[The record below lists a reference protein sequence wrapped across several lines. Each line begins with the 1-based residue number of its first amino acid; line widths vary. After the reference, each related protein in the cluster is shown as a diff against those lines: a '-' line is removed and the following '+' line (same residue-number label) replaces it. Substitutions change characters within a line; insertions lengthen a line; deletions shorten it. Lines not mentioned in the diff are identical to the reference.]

1 MLLFKQQ
8 FRILAALFSLLLGFQ
23 TISAQ
28 TLINTKL
35 GGEQNDV
42 ANGAVQTPLGD
53 YVMAGYTYSKSVGK
67 ADLWVTRIDRNGV
80 KVWEKTLGGPGHD
93 IASDIFLTKEGD
105 FMISGFTTEIPS
117 NVNKAWIVRLDPKGN
132 VKWEQKIGT
141 GKGDKF
147 NGIAQ
152 TIDGGFVATGMTRSF
167 SKDNKSKDDVLV
179 VKFDANGRQMWMKTF
194 GGESDD
200 VGNAITVCKTGGMV
214 VVGLTKDKVTSDA
227 NMYVIKIDDSGKEVW
242 SKTFGGEKNDEA
254 KSVVELVESKIAVAG
269 WTASKGNGKLDGEVL
284 MLNRDGSLIWDKTY
298 GRSGTDAFARIVKA
312 TDGTLATTGYTVPY
326 SATESG
332 LWVVN
337 MDLKGDVIWEKNTT
351 NDKDEIGYAIV
362 PLKEGGFFVA
372 GSTTNETAGG
382 TDMWGLTMTSRGSF
396 KNTQPT
402 SLANNTPKPTPPVVT
417 PPVTTP
423 KPTKPSTPE
432 DMKNM
437 MKPNLYILAVGVSE
451 YSDNKYN
458 LTFAHSDADS
468 IAEMFGTMKGKLFNK
483 VQMRKLLN
491 EDATLVNIKTAISW
505 LESEATQKDMVV
517 MFFSSHGALDNKGNL
532 YLLPYDFSP
541 VSLFATALNIKDI
554 TNGINGTPCKKLIFM
569 DACHSGQSGTD
580 LLEFAAI
587 KDVSVDDIV
596 KEISNAEPGICIMTS
611 SSGKEYS
618 YEKKSWGHGA
628 FSKAILEGCMQG
640 KADYNQNSAIDLNE
654 LDLYVS
660 ERVKDLTGGKQH
672 PFTPIKLFG
681 NIPIF
686 YLK

>member
-1 MLLFKQQ
+1 MFLFQKNISA
-8 FRILAALFSLLLGFQ
+8 FLLLMLTVCCFKNA
-23 TISAQ
+23 SAQ

-35 GGEQNDV
+35 GGAQNDV
-42 ANGAVQTPLGD
+42 ANGAVQTALGD

-67 ADLWVTRIDRNGV
+67 ADLWVTRIDRNGD

-105 FMISGFTTEIPS
+105 FMLAGFTTEIPS
-117 NVNKAWIVRLDPKGN
+117 NVNKAWLIRIDPKGN

-167 SKDNKSKDDVLV
+167 SKDNKSKDDILV
-179 VKFDANGRQMWMKTF
+179 VKFDANGKQLWMKTF
-194 GGESDD
+194 GGEGDD

-214 VVGLTKDKVTSDA
+214 VVGMTKDKLSTDA
-227 NMYVIKIDDSGKEVW
+227 NMYVVKIDDSGREVW
-242 SKTFGGEKNDEA
+242 AKTFGGEKNDEA

-284 MLNRDGSLIWDKTY
+284 MLNRDGSLVWDKTY
-298 GRSGTDAFARIVKA
+298 GRSGTDAFARIIKA
-312 TDGTLATTGYTVPY
+312 ADGTLATTGYTVPY

-351 NDKDEIGYAIV
+351 NDKDEVGYAIV

-382 TDMWGLTMTSRGSF
+382 TDMWGITMTSRGSF
-396 KNTQPT
+396 KNTPPAT
-402 SLANNTPKPTPPVVT
+402 LAANKPKPTPPPAVT
-417 PPVTTP
+417 
-423 KPTKPSTPE
+423 PTKPSKPASAE
-432 DMKNM
+432 DVKNM
-437 MKPNLYILAVGVSE
+437 LKPNLYILTVGVSE

-483 VQMRKLLN
+483 VEMRKLLN
-491 EDATLVNIKTAISW
+491 DDATLVNIKTAISW

-628 FSKAILEGCMQG
+628 FTKAILEGCMQG

-660 ERVKDLTGGKQH
+660 ERVKELTGGKQH

>member
-1 MLLFKQQ
+1 MFLFQQ
-8 FRILAALFSLLLGFQ
+8 LNKFAVLLLSVCSLYSV
-23 TISAQ
+23 SAQ
-28 TLINTKL
+28 TLINVKL
-35 GGEQNDV
+35 GGAQNDV
-42 ANGAVQTPLGD
+42 ANGAVQTALGD

-67 ADLWVTRIDRNGV
+67 ADLWVTRIDRNGN

-93 IASDIFLTKEGD
+93 IAGDISLTREGD
-105 FMISGFTTEIPS
+105 FMLAGFTTEIPS

-132 VKWEQKIGT
+132 VKWEQKVGT

-167 SKDNKSKDDVLV
+167 SKDNKSKDDILV
-179 VKFDANGRQMWMKTF
+179 VKFDANGKQIWMKTF
-194 GGESDD
+194 GGEGDD
-200 VGNAITVCKTGGMV
+200 VGNAITVCKTGGMI
-214 VVGLTKDKVTSDA
+214 VVGATKDKISNDA
-227 NMYVIKIDDSGKEVW
+227 NMYVVKVDDAGREVW
-242 SKTFGGEKNDEA
+242 SKTFGGEKNEEA
-254 KSVVELVESKIAVAG
+254 RSVIELVESKIAVAG

-284 MLNRDGSLIWDKTY
+284 MLNRDGSLMWDKTY
-298 GRSGTDAFARIVKA
+298 GRSGTDAFSRIVKA
-312 TDGTLATTGYTVPY
+312 ADGTLAVTGYTVPY

-337 MDLKGDVIWEKNTT
+337 IDAKGEVIWEKNTT
-351 NDKDEIGYAIV
+351 NDKDEVGYAIV

-382 TDMWGLTMTSRGSF
+382 MDMWGITMTSRGSF
-396 KNTQPT
+396 KNVQPA
-402 SLANNTPKPTPPVVT
+402 SLASNTATKPKPTPPA
-417 PPVTTP
+417 PKPTP
-423 KPTKPSTPE
+423 KPGE
-432 DMKNM
+432 DTKNM

-468 IAEMFGTMKGKLFNK
+468 IAEMFGTLKGKLFNK
-483 VQMRKLLN
+483 VEMKKLLN

-505 LESEATQKDMVV
+505 VESEATQKDMVI

-569 DACHSGQSGTD
+569 DACHSGQSGSD

-628 FSKAILEGCMQG
+628 FTKALLEGCMQG

-660 ERVKDLTGGKQH
+660 ERVKELTGGKQH